1 MKIVK
6 IFNLLLLLIAILLLC
21 VNRWGDIF
29 LQIDMFNPFTSISWS
44 WLFYLDIYSTSFS
57 IVVLLISTSI
67 MFYSLSYISL
77 EKEKTKFFLTLFSFI
92 LSILVLIFSFN
103 ISSLLV
109 GWDGLGVT
117 SFLLI
122 FFYHSFKSTNSSLVT
137 LTLNRVGDLLIIF
150 SISIGLTIYTWNFF
164 FREETIKIFNFFL
177 IVAAL
182 SKRAQLPFSSWLP
195 LAMAAPTPVSSLVHS
210 STLVTAGVYLLYRAP
225 AALVFHLRDY
235 IFFIT
240 SLTLIIRRMLALQSF
255 DLKEIVAFSTIRH
268 IRLMIIGISN
278 RIYKFSFFHLCTHAL
293 FKALL
298 FMCSGYLIYLHRGK
312 QDIRSLHLNLQNYK
326 VKFIFF
332 ISSCSIIGLP
342 FIAGFYSKDGL
353 IDETSILPVSLL
365 FVLPVLLS
373 ALYTIRLLYYICLS
387 KSPGIIF
394 KCNDKISLSI
404 FALSWFSIFRG
415 AVLQWGFFPLLHISM
430 IIQIKTLILILL
442 RASGL
447 VLVYQPKFKYINYFF
462 FLFVFKTYRLNLYP
476 TKFRRRFIF
485 LEKGWLV
492 IPFRTLHSKLTTW
505 LRYNTLLWTI
515 CMVLVL
521 VLV

>member
-164 FREETIKIFNFFL
+164 FREKLKI
-177 IVAAL
+177 
-182 SKRAQLPFSSWLP
+182 
-195 LAMAAPTPVSSLVHS
+195 
-210 STLVTAGVYLLYRAP
+210 
-225 AALVFHLRDY
+225 
-235 IFFIT
+235 
-240 SLTLIIRRMLALQSF
+240 
-255 DLKEIVAFSTIRH
+255 
-268 IRLMIIGISN
+268 
-278 RIYKFSFFHLCTHAL
+278 
-293 FKALL
+293 
-298 FMCSGYLIYLHRGK
+298 
-312 QDIRSLHLNLQNYK
+312 
-326 VKFIFF
+326 
-332 ISSCSIIGLP
+332 
-342 FIAGFYSKDGL
+342 
-353 IDETSILPVSLL
+353 
-365 FVLPVLLS
+365 
-373 ALYTIRLLYYICLS
+373 
-387 KSPGIIF
+387 
-394 KCNDKISLSI
+394 
-404 FALSWFSIFRG
+404 
-415 AVLQWGFFPLLHISM
+415 
-430 IIQIKTLILILL
+430 
-442 RASGL
+442 
-447 VLVYQPKFKYINYFF
+447 
-462 FLFVFKTYRLNLYP
+462 
-476 TKFRRRFIF
+476 
-485 LEKGWLV
+485 
-492 IPFRTLHSKLTTW
+492 
-505 LRYNTLLWTI
+505 
-515 CMVLVL
+515 
-521 VLV
+521 